1 LTHSGWL
8 ECAAQHDKLK
18 CIGHFVDAFRGG
30 LSVISDTTTEVWWG
44 NLVVRSGKLG
54 LCACYTPKLDS
65 RPTFPTIMTSVL
77 EIIPLGGIGEFG
89 MNCMALRYGDEMIIL
104 DAGMGF
110 PEETAYGVDVSIPN
124 FEFLE
129 PYRDDITA
137 IVLTHG
143 HEDHLGALPY
153 ILKRFNVP
161 VYCSHFTAGLAESK
175 LEEHELLGD
184 VLLHRVEPRD
194 VVELGAFTVEF
205 IRVSHSLVDC
215 FSLAIK
221 TPVGTIIHTG
231 DYKVDETPV
240 IGEPIDLRSF
250 RRYGQD
256 GVLALL
262 SDSTNATVPGRTPS
276 ERAVI
281 PAFEEIFVEAKG
293 RIIVAAFASSIH
305 RLQIV
310 MDVSQQFNRRV
321 CVLGRSMQ
329 KNVEVADRLGYLDI
343 PDGLLVSLN
352 QAKLMSDAEV
362 VFLVTGSQGESR
374 AALSQMATQ
383 SYKGLTIDEG
393 DTVVLSARIIPGNE
407 RLISRMIGFIYK
419 RGANI
424 IEEKRRLIH
433 VSGHAS
439 QEDIRILTEAVRPRY
454 VVPIHGEYR
463 MLFRHKE
470 FVKNHL
476 GYAEDDI
483 ILIENGD
490 VLELDGER
498 AAVIDK
504 REVGRTFIDDSG
516 FEEISSDLIRERKQL
531 AYEGTITLAVT
542 IRDDTGELLGDPR
555 IVARGVR
562 GLSSNGLGSLGQSSG
577 DDGVAENDMLKGA
590 LLVVSAALA
599 GASRQTLE
607 DDSLLKEHLRVELK
621 RFIQKQTGSRPVIM
635 PMIIRV

>member
-1 LTHSGWL
+1 M
-8 ECAAQHDKLK
+8 
-18 CIGHFVDAFRGG
+18 
-30 LSVISDTTTEVWWG
+30 
-44 NLVVRSGKLG
+44 N
-54 LCACYTPKLDS
+54 
-65 RPTFPTIMTSVL
+65 SVL

-89 MNCMALRYGDEMIIL
+89 MNCMAVRYGDEMLIL

-110 PEETAYGVDVSIPN
+110 PEETAYGVDVCIPD
-124 FEFLE
+124 FDFLE
-129 PYRDDITA
+129 EFRDHITA
-137 IVLTHG
+137 IILTHG

-175 LEEHELLGD
+175 LEEHDLTGD
-184 VLLHRVEPRD
+184 TLLHRVAPRD
-194 VVELGAFTVEF
+194 VVEIGAFTVEF

-281 PAFEEIFVEAKG
+281 PAFEEIFAEAHG

-310 MDVSQQFNRRV
+310 LDVAQQFDRKV

-329 KNVEVADRLGYLDI
+329 KNFEVADRLGYLDI
-343 PDGLLVSLN
+343 PDGLLTSLN
-352 QAKLMSDAEV
+352 EAKHLSAEEI

-407 RLISRMIGFIYK
+407 RLISRMIGNIYK

-424 IEEKRRLIH
+424 IEEKRRLVH

-439 QEDIRILTEAVRPRY
+439 QEDIRIMTEAVRPKF

-476 GYAEDDI
+476 GYDESHI

-498 AAVIDK
+498 AAVVNR
-504 REVGRTFIDDSG
+504 REIGRTFIDETG
-516 FEEISSDLIRERKQL
+516 FEEIERETVRERRQM
-531 AYEGTITLAVT
+531 AYEGIVTLMVVVDAQ
-542 IRDDTGELLGDPR
+542 TGELEMPPE
-555 IVARGVR
+555 IVTRGVR
-562 GLSSNGLGSLGQSSG
+562 GFDSANGSLKDAQQV
-577 DDGVAENDMLKGA
+577 VA
-590 LLVVSAALA
+590 AAIT
-599 GASRQTLE
+599 GASRETLRNE
-607 DDSLLKEHLRVELK
+607 ELLKEHVRLELK
-621 RFIQKQTGSRPVIM
+621 RFIQKLTGAKPVIL
-635 PMIIRV
+635 PVVRQI

>member
-1 LTHSGWL
+1 MS
-8 ECAAQHDKLK
+8 
-18 CIGHFVDAFRGG
+18 
-30 LSVISDTTTEVWWG
+30 
-44 NLVVRSGKLG
+44 
-54 LCACYTPKLDS
+54 
-65 RPTFPTIMTSVL
+65 SVL

-89 MNCMALRYGDEMIIL
+89 MNCMAVRYEDEMLIL

-110 PEETAYGVDVSIPN
+110 PEESAYGVDVCIPN
-124 FEFLE
+124 FDFLE
-129 PYRDDITA
+129 EYRDNITA

-153 ILKRFNVP
+153 ILKKFNVP

-175 LEEHELLGD
+175 LEEHDLVGD
-184 VLLHRVEPRD
+184 TLIHRVAPRD
-194 VVELGAFTVEF
+194 VAEIGVFEVEF

-221 TPVGTIIHTG
+221 SPVGTIIHTG

-250 RRYGQD
+250 RRYGQE

-281 PAFEEIFVEAKG
+281 PAFEEIFAEAAG

-310 MDVSQQFNRRV
+310 LDVAQQFNRKV
-321 CVLGRSMQ
+321 CVLGRSML

-343 PDGLLVSLN
+343 PDGLLVPLN
-352 QAKLMSDAEV
+352 EAKQMRDHEI

-374 AALSQMATQ
+374 AALSQMASQ
-383 SYKGLTIDEG
+383 SYKGLMIDEG

-407 RLISRMIGFIYK
+407 RLISRMIGMIYK

-439 QEDIRILTEAVRPRY
+439 QEDIKIMTEAVRPKF
-454 VVPIHGEYR
+454 VIPIHGEYR

-470 FVKNHL
+470 FVRNHL
-476 GYAEDDI
+476 GYREENI
-483 ILIENGD
+483 VLIENGD

-498 AAVIDK
+498 ATIIEK
-504 REVGRTFIDDSG
+504 REVPRTFIDDSG
-516 FEEISSDLIRERKQL
+516 FEEISGETVRQRKQL
-531 AYEGTITLAVT
+531 AYEGLVTLVVT
-542 IRDDTGELLGDPR
+542 IDRETGELQSPPE
-555 IVARGVR
+555 IVTRGVQ
-562 GLSSNGLGSLGQSSG
+562 GFNSTNGMAQ
-577 DDGVAENDMLKGA
+577 DAQRVVA
-590 LLVVSAALA
+590 AALA
-599 GASRQTLE
+599 GASRATLE
-607 DDSLLKEHLRVELK
+607 DESLLKEHLRVELK
-621 RFIQKQTGSRPVIM
+621 RFIQKLTGSRPVIL
-635 PMIIRV
+635 PVVVTV

>member
-1 LTHSGWL
+1 MS
-8 ECAAQHDKLK
+8 
-18 CIGHFVDAFRGG
+18 
-30 LSVISDTTTEVWWG
+30 
-44 NLVVRSGKLG
+44 N
-54 LCACYTPKLDS
+54 
-65 RPTFPTIMTSVL
+65 VL

-89 MNCMALRYGDEMIIL
+89 MNCTLLRFGDEMIVV

-110 PEETAYGVDVSIPN
+110 PEESVYGVDISIPD
-124 FEFLE
+124 FEILE
-129 PYRDDITA
+129 EFRDEITA
-137 IVLTHG
+137 VILTHG

-153 ILKRFNVP
+153 ILKKFNVP
-161 VYCSHFTAGLAESK
+161 VYASRFTLGLAEYK
-175 LEEHELLGD
+175 LEEHGMLGD
-184 VLLHRVEPRD
+184 VMLHRVEPRD
-194 VVELGAFTVEF
+194 VVTIGSFTIEF
-205 IRVSHSLVDC
+205 IRASHSLIDC

-240 IGEPIDLRSF
+240 IGEPIDLRSL
-250 RRYGQD
+250 RRYGQE

-281 PAFEEIFVEAKG
+281 PAFEEIFAEAKG

-310 MDVSQQFNRRV
+310 FDIALQFNRRV

-329 KNVEVADRLGYLDI
+329 KNVEIADRLGYLDI
-343 PDGLLVSLN
+343 HDGLLVGVKETKQLDDN
-352 QAKLMSDAEV
+352 EI
-362 VFLVTGSQGESR
+362 VFLVTGSQAEPR
-374 AALSQMATQ
+374 AALYQMATQ
-383 SYKGLTIDEG
+383 VYKGLTIEEG

-407 RLISRMIGFIYK
+407 RAISKLIGFIYK

-439 QEDIRILTEAVRPRY
+439 QEDIRIMTEAVRPKF

-476 GYAEDDI
+476 GYAEENI

-498 AAVIDK
+498 ASVVGR
-504 REVGRTFIDDSG
+504 REIKRTFIDDSG
-516 FEEISSDLIRERKQL
+516 FEEIEFETVRERKKM
-531 AYEGTITLAVT
+531 AYEGMVTLVMTINGQ
-542 IRDDTGELLGDPR
+542 TGELEAPPQF
-555 IVARGVR
+555 VAQGVR
-562 GLSSNGLGSLGQSSG
+562 GFESPN
-577 DDGVAENDMLKGA
+577 GVAVASSKSQASGNGAKHLLKDA
-590 LLVVSAALA
+590 QRVVTAALA
-599 GASRQTLE
+599 GASKKML
-607 DDSLLKEHLRVELK
+607 DDESLLKEHVRVELK
-621 RFIQKQTGSRPVIM
+621 RFIQKETGAKPVIV
-635 PMIIRV
+635 PVIQQV

>member
-1 LTHSGWL
+1 
-8 ECAAQHDKLK
+8 
-18 CIGHFVDAFRGG
+18 
-30 LSVISDTTTEVWWG
+30 
-44 NLVVRSGKLG
+44 
-54 LCACYTPKLDS
+54 
-65 RPTFPTIMTSVL
+65 
-77 EIIPLGGIGEFG
+77 
-89 MNCMALRYGDEMIIL
+89 
-104 DAGMGF
+104 
-110 PEETAYGVDVSIPN
+110 
-124 FEFLE
+124 
-129 PYRDDITA
+129 
-137 IVLTHG
+137 
-143 HEDHLGALPY
+143 
-153 ILKRFNVP
+153 
-161 VYCSHFTAGLAESK
+161 
-175 LEEHELLGD
+175 
-184 VLLHRVEPRD
+184 
-194 VVELGAFTVEF
+194 
-205 IRVSHSLVDC
+205 
-215 FSLAIK
+215 
-221 TPVGTIIHTG
+221 
-231 DYKVDETPV
+231 VDETPV

-281 PAFEEIFVEAKG
+281 PAFEEIFAEAKG

-310 MDVSQQFNRRV
+310 LDVAQQFNRHV

-343 PDGLLVSLN
+343 PDGLLVSLP
-352 QAKLMSDAEV
+352 QTKMLSDDEI
-362 VFLVTGSQGESR
+362 VFLVTGSQGEAR

-383 SYKGLTIDEG
+383 SYKGLMIDEG

-407 RLISRMIGFIYK
+407 RLISRMIGNIYK

-424 IEEKRRLIH
+424 IEEKRRLVH

-439 QEDIRILTEAVRPRY
+439 QEDIRIMTEAVRPKF

-476 GYAEDDI
+476 GYAEENI

-504 REVGRTFIDDSG
+504 KEIGRTFIDDSG
-516 FEEISSDLIRERKQL
+516 FEEINSDTVRERRQL
-531 AYEGTITLAVT
+531 AYDGTITFVVT
-542 IRDDTGELLGDPR
+542 VNSDTGELVTEPSL
-555 IVARGVR
+555 VSRGVR
-562 GLSSNGLGSLGQSSG
+562 GLSSERLL
-577 DDGVAENDMLKGA
+577 DEDGEINLFGGAKEVVVTA
-590 LLVVSAALA
+590 LL
-599 GASRQTLE
+599 GASKQTLA

-621 RFIQKQTGSRPVIM
+621 RFIQKRTGARPVIT
-635 PMIIRV
+635 PVIVRV

>member
-1 LTHSGWL
+1 MS
-8 ECAAQHDKLK
+8 
-18 CIGHFVDAFRGG
+18 
-30 LSVISDTTTEVWWG
+30 
-44 NLVVRSGKLG
+44 N
-54 LCACYTPKLDS
+54 
-65 RPTFPTIMTSVL
+65 VL

-89 MNCMALRYGDEMIIL
+89 MNCTLLRYGDEMIVV

-110 PEETAYGVDVSIPN
+110 PEESVYGVDISIPD
-124 FEFLE
+124 FDILEEF
-129 PYRDDITA
+129 RDNITA
-137 IVLTHG
+137 IILTHG

-153 ILKRFNVP
+153 ILKKFNVP
-161 VYCSHFTAGLAESK
+161 VYASRFTLGLAEYK
-175 LEEHELLGD
+175 LDEHNMLGD
-184 VLLHRVEPRD
+184 VMLHRVEPRD
-194 VVELGAFTVEF
+194 VVTIGSFTIEF
-205 IRVSHSLVDC
+205 IRASHSLIDC

-240 IGEPIDLRSF
+240 IGEPIDLRSL

-281 PAFEEIFVEAKG
+281 PAFEEIFAEAKG

-310 MDVSQQFNRRV
+310 FDIALQFNRRV

-329 KNVEVADRLGYLDI
+329 KNVEIADRLGYLDI
-343 PDGLLVSLN
+343 HDGLLVGVKETKHLDDN
-352 QAKLMSDAEV
+352 EI
-362 VFLVTGSQGESR
+362 VFLVTGSQAEPR
-374 AALSQMATQ
+374 AALYQMATQ
-383 SYKGLTIDEG
+383 VYKGLTIEEG

-407 RLISRMIGFIYK
+407 RAISKLIGFIYK

-439 QEDIRILTEAVRPRY
+439 QEDIRIMTEAVRPKF

-476 GYAEDDI
+476 GYAEENI

-498 AAVIDK
+498 ASVAGR
-504 REVGRTFIDDSG
+504 REIKRTFIDDSG
-516 FEEISSDLIRERKQL
+516 FEEIEFETVRERKKM
-531 AYEGTITLAVT
+531 AYEGMVTLVMTINGQ
-542 IRDDTGELLGDPR
+542 TGQLEAPPQF
-555 IVARGVR
+555 VAQGVR
-562 GLSSNGLGSLGQSSG
+562 GFESPNGGSASG
-577 DDGVAENDMLKGA
+577 PKSLVAINGAKHLLKDA
-590 LLVVSAALA
+590 QRVVTAALA
-599 GASRQTLE
+599 GASKKML
-607 DDSLLKEHLRVELK
+607 DDESLLKEHVRVELK
-621 RFIQKQTGSRPVIM
+621 RFIQKETGAKPVIV
-635 PMIIRV
+635 PVIQQI

>member
-1 LTHSGWL
+1 MS
-8 ECAAQHDKLK
+8 
-18 CIGHFVDAFRGG
+18 
-30 LSVISDTTTEVWWG
+30 
-44 NLVVRSGKLG
+44 N
-54 LCACYTPKLDS
+54 
-65 RPTFPTIMTSVL
+65 VL

-89 MNCMALRYGDEMIIL
+89 MNCMSVRYGDEMIIL

-110 PEETAYGVDVSIPN
+110 PEETAYGVDISIPN
-124 FEFLE
+124 FDFLE
-129 PYRDDITA
+129 EYRDNIVA

-143 HEDHLGALPY
+143 HEDHIGALPF
-153 ILKRFNVP
+153 ILKKFNVP

-175 LEEHELLGD
+175 LDEHDLLGD
-184 VLLHRVEPRD
+184 TLLHRVAPRD
-194 VVELGAFTVEF
+194 VVEIGPFSVEF

-250 RRYGQD
+250 RRYGQE

-281 PAFEEIFVEAKG
+281 PAFEEIFAEAEG

-310 MDVSQQFNRRV
+310 LDIAHQFNRKV
-321 CVLGRSMQ
+321 CVLGRSML
-329 KNVEVADRLGYLDI
+329 KNVEIADRLGYLDI
-343 PDGLLVSLN
+343 PDGLLVPLN
-352 QAKLMSDAEV
+352 EAKQMRSNRI

-374 AALSQMATQ
+374 AALSQMAVQ
-383 SYKGLTIDEG
+383 SYKGMSIEEG

-439 QEDIRILTEAVRPRY
+439 QEDIRIMTEAVRPKF

-470 FVKNHL
+470 FIKNHV
-476 GYAEDDI
+476 GYDEENI

-498 AAVIDK
+498 AAVINK
-504 REVGRTFIDDSG
+504 REIGRTFIDDSG
-516 FEEISSDLIRERKQL
+516 FEQIGRETVRERKQM
-531 AYEGTITLAVT
+531 AAEGIVTFIVT
-542 IRDDTGELLGDPR
+542 IDGETGELQATPE
-555 IVARGVR
+555 IVFRGVQ
-562 GLSSNGLGSLGQSSG
+562 GFDGQNGSLKDAQR
-577 DDGVAENDMLKGA
+577 VIE
-590 LLVVSAALA
+590 AAVT
-599 GASRQTLE
+599 GASRDTLA
-607 DDSLLKEHLRVELK
+607 DQSLLKEHVRVELK
-621 RFIQKQTGSRPVIM
+621 RFIQKLTGARPVIM
-635 PMIIRV
+635 PVVVEV

>member
-1 LTHSGWL
+1 VS
-8 ECAAQHDKLK
+8 
-18 CIGHFVDAFRGG
+18 
-30 LSVISDTTTEVWWG
+30 
-44 NLVVRSGKLG
+44 
-54 LCACYTPKLDS
+54 
-65 RPTFPTIMTSVL
+65 SVL

-89 MNCMALRYGDEMIIL
+89 MNCMAVRYEDEMIIL

-110 PEETAYGVDVSIPN
+110 PEETAYGVDVCIPD
-124 FEFLE
+124 FDFLE
-129 PYRDDITA
+129 EYRDNITA

-153 ILKRFNVP
+153 ILKKFNVP

-175 LEEHELLGD
+175 LEEHDLVGD
-184 VLLHRVEPRD
+184 TLVHRVNPRD
-194 VVELGAFTVEF
+194 VVDIGVFTVEF

-250 RRYGQD
+250 RRYGQE

-281 PAFEEIFVEAKG
+281 PAFEEIFAEAKG
-293 RIIVAAFASSIH
+293 RLIVAAFASSIH

-310 MDVSQQFNRRV
+310 LDISQQFNRKV
-321 CVLGRSMQ
+321 CVLGRSML
-329 KNVEVADRLGYLDI
+329 KNVEIADRLGYLDV
-343 PDGLLVSLN
+343 PDGLLVSFN
-352 QAKLMSDAEV
+352 QAKQMRDHEI

-383 SYKGLTIDEG
+383 SYKGMTIEEG

-407 RLISRMIGFIYK
+407 RTISRMIGFIYK

-424 IEEKRRLIH
+424 IEEKRRLVH

-439 QEDIRILTEAVRPRY
+439 QEDIRIMTEAVRPKF

-476 GYAEDDI
+476 GYAEENI

-498 AAVIDK
+498 AAVVNK
-504 REVGRTFIDDSG
+504 REIGRTFIDDSG
-516 FEEISSDLIRERKQL
+516 FEEIESETVRQRKQM
-531 AYEGTITLAVT
+531 AYDGMITLIVT
-542 IRDDTGELLGDPR
+542 FNAETGVLHGDPE
-555 IVARGVR
+555 IVTRGVR
-562 GLSSNGLGSLGQSSG
+562 GFDSSNGNLKDAQRV
-577 DDGVAENDMLKGA
+577 VA
-590 LLVVSAALA
+590 AAIA
-599 GASRQTLE
+599 GASRETLS
-607 DDSLLKEHLRVELK
+607 DATLLKEHIRVELK
-621 RFIQKQTGSRPVIM
+621 RFIQKLTGARPVIM
-635 PMIIRV
+635 PVVLQV

>member
-1 LTHSGWL
+1 M
-8 ECAAQHDKLK
+8 A
-18 CIGHFVDAFRGG
+18 
-30 LSVISDTTTEVWWG
+30 
-44 NLVVRSGKLG
+44 
-54 LCACYTPKLDS
+54 
-65 RPTFPTIMTSVL
+65 SVL

-129 PYRDDITA
+129 PYREDITA
-137 IVLTHG
+137 IILTHG

-175 LEEHELLGD
+175 LEEHDILGD

-194 VVELGAFTVEF
+194 IVELGLFTIEF

-215 FSLAIK
+215 FSLAIR
-221 TPVGTIIHTG
+221 TPVGTVIHTG

-250 RRYGQD
+250 RRYGKD

-281 PAFEEIFVEAKG
+281 PAFEEIFTEAKG

-310 MDVSQQFNRRV
+310 LDVSQQFHRHV

-352 QAKLMSDAEV
+352 QAKLMSDDEI

-374 AALSQMATQ
+374 AALSQMASQ

-407 RLISRMIGFIYK
+407 RVISRMIGFIYK

-476 GYAEDDI
+476 GYAEENI

-504 REVGRTFIDDSG
+504 REVGRTFIDESG
-516 FEEISSDLIRERKQL
+516 FEEISSELVRERKQL

-542 IRDDTGELLGDPR
+542 IKSDTGELVGDPR

-562 GLSSNGLGSLGQSSG
+562 GLSSNGVHRAPVQT
-577 DDGVAENDMLKGA
+577 ENETNGEDLSKEA
-590 LLVVSAALA
+590 LQVVFAALA

-621 RFIQKQTGSRPVIM
+621 RFIFKQTGSKPVIM

>member
-1 LTHSGWL
+1 M
-8 ECAAQHDKLK
+8 A
-18 CIGHFVDAFRGG
+18 
-30 LSVISDTTTEVWWG
+30 
-44 NLVVRSGKLG
+44 
-54 LCACYTPKLDS
+54 
-65 RPTFPTIMTSVL
+65 SVL

-89 MNCMALRYGDEMIIL
+89 MNCMAVRYGDEMLIL

-124 FEFLE
+124 FNFLDE
-129 PYRDDITA
+129 YRDDITA

-153 ILKRFNVP
+153 LLKKFNVP

-175 LEEHELLGD
+175 LEEHDLLD
-184 VLLHRVEPRD
+184 NVLLHRVEPRD
-194 VVELGAFTVEF
+194 VVDIGVFSVEF

-215 FSLAIK
+215 FSLGIK

-231 DYKVDETPV
+231 DYKIDDTPI
-240 IGEPIDLRSF
+240 IGAPYDLQTLKK
-250 RRYGQD
+250 YGD
-256 GVLALL
+256 AGVLALL

-281 PAFEEIFVEAKG
+281 PAFEEIFAEAKG
-293 RIIVAAFASSIH
+293 RIVVAAFASSIH

-310 MDVSQQFNRRV
+310 LDVAQQFDRRV

-329 KNVEVADRLGYLDI
+329 KNVEIADRLGYLDI

-352 QAKLMSDAEV
+352 QAKTMSDDEI
-362 VFLVTGSQGESR
+362 VFLVTGSQGEAR

-383 SYKGLTIDEG
+383 SYKGLTIEEG

-407 RLISRMIGFIYK
+407 RLISRMIGYIYK

-424 IEEKRRLIH
+424 IEEKRRLVH

-439 QEDIRILTEAVRPRY
+439 QEDIRILTEAVRPKF

-476 GYAEDDI
+476 GYAEENI

-504 REVGRTFIDDSG
+504 REIGRTFIDESG
-516 FEEISSDLIRERKQL
+516 FKEIDSETVRERKQL
-531 AYEGTITLAVT
+531 AFEGAVT
-542 IRDDTGELLGDPR
+542 VVVTIDEETGQMEDEPR
-555 IVARGVR
+555 ISARGVR
-562 GLSSNGLGSLGQSSG
+562 ALSSDNGLR
-577 DDGVAENDMLKGA
+577 DGAKR
-590 LLVVSAALA
+590 VVSAAIA
-599 GASRQTLE
+599 GASRQTLADE
-607 DDSLLKEHLRVELK
+607 SLLKEHVRVELK
-621 RFIQKQTGSRPVIM
+621 RFIQKQTGARPVIT
-635 PMIIRV
+635 PVIVLI

>member
-1 LTHSGWL
+1 
-8 ECAAQHDKLK
+8 
-18 CIGHFVDAFRGG
+18 
-30 LSVISDTTTEVWWG
+30 
-44 NLVVRSGKLG
+44 
-54 LCACYTPKLDS
+54 
-65 RPTFPTIMTSVL
+65 MTNVL

-89 MNCMALRYGDEMIIL
+89 MNCMAVRYEDEMLIL

-110 PEETAYGVDVSIPN
+110 PEETAYGVDVCIPD
-124 FEFLE
+124 FDFLE
-129 PYRDDITA
+129 EYRDHITA
-137 IVLTHG
+137 VVLTHG

-153 ILKRFNVP
+153 ILKKFNVP

-175 LEEHELLGD
+175 LEEHELLD
-184 VLLHRVEPRD
+184 DTLIHRVAPRD
-194 VVELGAFTVEF
+194 VIDIGLFTVEF

-250 RRYGQD
+250 RRYGQE

-281 PAFEEIFVEAKG
+281 PAFEEIFAEAKG
-293 RIIVAAFASSIH
+293 RLIIAAFASSIH

-310 MDVSQQFNRRV
+310 LDTAQQFNRKV

-329 KNVEVADRLGYLDI
+329 KNVEIADRLGYLDI
-343 PDGLLVSLN
+343 PDGLMVSFN
-352 QAKLMSDAEV
+352 QAKQMRDYEI

-383 SYKGLTIDEG
+383 SYKGMTIEEG

-407 RLISRMIGFIYK
+407 RTISRMIGFIYK

-424 IEEKRRLIH
+424 IEEKRRLVH

-439 QEDIRILTEAVRPRY
+439 QEDIRIMTEAVRPKF

-476 GYAEDDI
+476 GYAEENI

-498 AAVIDK
+498 AAVVNK
-504 REVGRTFIDDSG
+504 RDIGRTFIDDSG
-516 FEEISSDLIRERKQL
+516 FEEIDSETVRQRKQI
-531 AYEGTITLAVT
+531 AYEGICTLVVT
-542 IRDDTGELLGDPR
+542 IDAVTGELQGEPEILT
-555 IVARGVR
+555 RGVR
-562 GLSSNGLGSLGQSSG
+562 GFDSTNGNVKDAQRIV
-577 DDGVAENDMLKGA
+577 VAAVM
-590 LLVVSAALA
+590 
-599 GASRQTLE
+599 GASRETLA
-607 DDSLLKEHLRVELK
+607 DKSLLKEHIRVELK
-621 RFIQKQTGSRPVIM
+621 RFIQKLTGARPVIM
-635 PMIIRV
+635 PVVVHV

>member
-1 LTHSGWL
+1 VS
-8 ECAAQHDKLK
+8 
-18 CIGHFVDAFRGG
+18 
-30 LSVISDTTTEVWWG
+30 
-44 NLVVRSGKLG
+44 
-54 LCACYTPKLDS
+54 
-65 RPTFPTIMTSVL
+65 SVL

-89 MNCMALRYGDEMIIL
+89 MNCMAVRYEDEMIIL

-110 PEETAYGVDVSIPN
+110 PEESAYGVDVCIPD
-124 FEFLE
+124 FDFLE
-129 PYRDDITA
+129 EYRENITA

-153 ILKRFNVP
+153 ILKKFNVP

-175 LEEHELLGD
+175 LEEHDLVGD
-184 VLLHRVEPRD
+184 TLVHRVSPRD
-194 VVELGAFTVEF
+194 VVEIGVFTVEF

-250 RRYGQD
+250 RRYGQE

-281 PAFEEIFVEAKG
+281 PAFEEIFAEAKG

-310 MDVSQQFNRRV
+310 LDISQQFNRKV
-321 CVLGRSMQ
+321 CVLGRSML
-329 KNVEVADRLGYLDI
+329 KNVEIADRLGYLDV
-343 PDGLLVSLN
+343 PDGLLVTFN
-352 QAKLMSDAEV
+352 QAKQMRDHEI

-383 SYKGLTIDEG
+383 SYKGMTIEEG

-407 RLISRMIGFIYK
+407 RTISRMIGFIYK

-424 IEEKRRLIH
+424 IEEKRRLVH

-439 QEDIRILTEAVRPRY
+439 QEDIRIMTEAVRPKF

-476 GYAEDDI
+476 GYAEENI

-498 AAVIDK
+498 AAVVNK
-504 REVGRTFIDDSG
+504 REIGRTFIDDSG
-516 FEEISSDLIRERKQL
+516 FEEIESETVRQRKQM
-531 AYEGTITLAVT
+531 AYDGMITLIVT
-542 IRDDTGELLGDPR
+542 LNADTGVLHGDPE
-555 IVARGVR
+555 IVTRGVR
-562 GLSSNGLGSLGQSSG
+562 GFDSSNGNLKDAQRI
-577 DDGVAENDMLKGA
+577 VA
-590 LLVVSAALA
+590 AAIA
-599 GASRQTLE
+599 GASRETLS
-607 DDSLLKEHLRVELK
+607 DATLLKEHIRVELK
-621 RFIQKQTGSRPVIM
+621 RFIQKLTGARPVIM
-635 PMIIRV
+635 PVVLQV